1 MSVELRARLIRNNRT
16 GFDPLVDAV
25 LSSNTS
31 PEYLLYA
38 KALAINKSPV
48 KRGYLEAALLAC
60 DDLPRICALLEM
72 PLELC
77 TMYRDVFYDVTG
89 LDKLSKLELL
99 DVPDQADKSMK
110 TWALSQ
116 GLEFLSWRLGNLV
129 EISPIEGLQDLFA
142 TCVYKSKEC
151 LFSGN
156 ASEASKE
163 AVKWTKLSMDLARL
177 LKMYVLDSAAAKSD
191 LEMALKEVIPD
202 FEGLDSLDYGMASLD
217 SLK

>member
-1 MSVELRARLIRNNRT
+1 MSVNDRALLILNKT
-16 GFDPLVDAV
+16 SGVDSIVDSV
-25 LSSNTS
+25 LASSTS
-31 PEYLLYA
+31 PEFQLYLQ
-38 KALAINKSPV
+38 ALAIRNTPV
-48 KRGYLEAALLAC
+48 KKGYLEASLLASG
-60 DDLPRICALLEM
+60 DLPKIAGLLEL
-72 PLELC
+72 PVELV
-77 TMYRDVFYDVTG
+77 TMYRDVFYNVTS

-99 DVPDQADKSMK
+99 DIEDANEKSLK

-116 GLEFLSWRLGNLV
+116 GLDFLSWRLGNMV
-129 EISPIEGLQDLFA
+129 EISPIDGLQDLFA

-202 FEGLDSLDYGMASLD
+202 FEGMDSLDYGMRIG
-217 SLK
+217 